1 MLDLL
6 TSTAFDLA
14 GQPVSWAE
22 PLGFLTG
29 LVTVALAVPQRV
41 ETFPV
46 GIANN
51 VFFLVLFWDAR
62 LYADAGLQ
70 VVFALLS
77 AMGWWAW
84 LAARPAPRS
93 AGRLGRH
100 SGPAPG
106 HGRRHRGG
114 HPDPDARAAGGPA
127 ERLAAA
133 CSGIAE
139 VLGT

>member
-46 GIANN
+46 
-51 VFFLVLFWDAR
+51 VHRQQRVLPR
-62 LYADAGLQ
+62 
-70 VVFALLS
+70 VVL
-77 AMGWWAW
+77 G
-84 LAARPAPRS
+84 RPAVC
-93 AGRLGRH
+93 GR
-100 SGPAPG
+100 
-106 HGRRHRGG
+106 
-114 HPDPDARAAGGPA
+114 GPA